1 VSSPT
6 TEHGSHPAEP
16 ATDVGQ
22 PDERHAHPT
31 DIFYIKV
38 ALALALI
45 TAIEVVLYY
54 RELPSGNN
62 YALLFLSGIKFVA
75 VVAFFMHLKFDNRV
89 LRRLF
94 ITGFVLACIIY
105 VIYMLTLGVFVG

>member
-1 VSSPT
+1 MSPT
-6 TEHGSHPAEP
+6 DHETHPAEP

-22 PDERHAHPT
+22 PHERHAHPT
-31 DIFYIKV
+31 DAFYLKV

-62 YALLFLSGIKFVA
+62 YALLFLSAIKFVA
-75 VVAFFMHLKFDNRV
+75 VVAFFMHLKFDNRI

-94 ITGFVLACIIY
+94 IAGFVLASVIY